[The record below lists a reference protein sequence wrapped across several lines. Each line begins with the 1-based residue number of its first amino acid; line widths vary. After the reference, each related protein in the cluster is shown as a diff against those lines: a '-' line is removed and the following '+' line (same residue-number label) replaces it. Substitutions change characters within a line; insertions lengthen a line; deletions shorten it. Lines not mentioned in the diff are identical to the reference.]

1 MRISL
6 PLLASSRR
14 ASAREEGLGDVEGG
28 DSGPDVLGGD
38 VSGEEGGEFSGEVE
52 GLGEEGGLGKRALF
66 LWKKVGWVN
75 RPSKG

>member
-14 ASAREEGLGDVEGG
+14 ARAREEGLDEVDGG
-28 DSGPDVLGGD
+28 GSGPNVLGGD
-38 VSGEEGGEFSGEVE
+38 VSGEEGGEEEGEVSGEGV
-52 GLGEEGGLGKRALF
+52 GLGKRVWF
-66 LWKKVGWVN
+66 RWKKEGSLN